1 MTSVSAPATLTKCAF
16 PPGESTW
23 MKRRKTGAAE
33 TAGEMGR
40 SLLAIVGPTATG
52 KTELGMLLAEA
63 LGGEIVSADSMQLY
77 RGMDIGTAKP
87 TAEQR
92 AGIRHHLVDIIDPV
106 EPFSVA
112 DYRERAEAAL
122 KDIWSRGRQPIL
134 VGGSGLYVRAVLYEM
149 DFGVPPDRELRQQL
163 TAEANTSGL
172 HLLHERLRRM
182 DPAAAARIHPNDQK
196 RIIRALEVAAAS
208 AGAASSSRPPREE
221 DQPVDRTRASRYNVR
236 QVGLALARDDLYRRI
251 EARAEA
257 MIAAGLVEEIR
268 GLLARG
274 YDERLVSMKGL
285 GYAQMLPH
293 LRGEITLEEAV
304 RLLKR
309 DTRRFAKRQLTWF
322 RADATIRWV
331 DADQAGGPPGVA
343 ETILSEWRSA

>member
-1 MTSVSAPATLTKCAF
+1 MEQRLLT
-16 PPGESTW
+16 
-23 MKRRKTGAAE
+23 
-33 TAGEMGR
+33 
-40 SLLAIVGPTATG
+40 IVGPTATG
-52 KTELGMLLAEA
+52 KTEVGMLLAEA

-87 TAEQR
+87 AAEQR
-92 AGIRHHLVDIIDPV
+92 TRVRHHLVDIIDPD

-112 DYRERAEAAL
+112 DYRARADAAL

-149 DFGVPPDRELRQQL
+149 DFAVPPDPELRQQL
-163 TAEANTSGL
+163 TAEADTRGL
-172 HLLHERLRRM
+172 QLLYERLRAM
-182 DPAAAARIHPNDQK
+182 DPAAAARIHPNDRK

-208 AGAASSSRPPREE
+208 AATASSSRPPREDDE
-221 DQPVDRTRASRYNVR
+221 PVDRTRGSRYNTAGALLPQR
-236 QVGLALARDDLYRRI
+236 SPMAAGAPRKLRFRATQFGLALARDELYRRI

-257 MIAAGLVEEIR
+257 MIAAGLVEEVR

-309 DTRRFAKRQLTWF
+309 DTRRLAKRQLTWF
-322 RADATIRWV
+322 RADPTIRWV
-331 DADQAGGPPGVA
+331 AADQAGGPPGVA
-343 ETILSEWRSA
+343 EAILREWRSA

>member
-1 MTSVSAPATLTKCAF
+1 VEQRLLT
-16 PPGESTW
+16 
-23 MKRRKTGAAE
+23 
-33 TAGEMGR
+33 
-40 SLLAIVGPTATG
+40 IVGPTATG
-52 KTELGMLLAEA
+52 KTEVGMLLAEA
-63 LGGEIVSADSMQLY
+63 LGAEIVSADSMQLY
-77 RGMDIGTAKP
+77 RSMDIGTAKP
-87 TAEQR
+87 TVEQR
-92 AGIRHHLVDIIDPV
+92 TRVRHHLVDIIDPDL
-106 EPFSVA
+106 PFSVA
-112 DYRERAEAAL
+112 DYRERADAAL

-149 DFGVPPDRELRQQL
+149 DFAVPPDPELRQQL

-182 DPAAAARIHPNDQK
+182 DPAAAARIHPNDRR
-196 RIIRALEVAAAS
+196 RIIRALEVAEH
-208 AGAASSSRPPREE
+208 AGEGRQTVDQRRALRYNAVQFGLTLSRPE
-221 DQPVDRTRASRYNVR
+221 
-236 QVGLALARDDLYRRI
+236 LYRRI

-257 MIAAGLVEEIR
+257 MIAAGLVEEIS

-322 RADATIRWV
+322 RADPTIRWV
-331 DADQAGGPPGVA
+331 DVDQAGGPAGVA
-343 ETILSEWRSA
+343 EAILREWRSA

>member
-1 MTSVSAPATLTKCAF
+1 MEQRLLT
-16 PPGESTW
+16 
-23 MKRRKTGAAE
+23 
-33 TAGEMGR
+33 
-40 SLLAIVGPTATG
+40 IVGPTATG

-63 LGGEIVSADSMQLY
+63 LGAEIVSADSMQLY

-92 AGIRHHLVDIIDPV
+92 ARVRHHLVDIIDPD

-112 DYRERAEAAL
+112 DYRARADAAL

-208 AGAASSSRPPREE
+208 AATASSSRPPREDDE
-221 DQPVDRTRASRYNVR
+221 PVDRTRGSRYNTAGALLPQR
-236 QVGLALARDDLYRRI
+236 SPMAAGAPRKLRFRATQFGLALARDELYRRI